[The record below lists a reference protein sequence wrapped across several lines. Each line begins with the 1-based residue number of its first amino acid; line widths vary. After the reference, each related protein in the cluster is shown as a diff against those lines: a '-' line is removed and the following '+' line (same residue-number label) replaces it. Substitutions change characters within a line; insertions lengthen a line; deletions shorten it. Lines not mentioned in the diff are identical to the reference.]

1 MAAGDLTTLA
11 YVRTLMELP
20 ATDTSRDA
28 LIQQNITAASAKISN
43 FCNRQFYAPG
53 GSQTYTFE
61 CGPGSRGDDYIVDLA
76 PYDLQSA
83 SSVVLWPE
91 DPSPVTLSASNNDYV
106 LEPVT
111 KPEGV
116 YKRLRITYLR
126 WLLDSFAFNF
136 GYAQIQVTG
145 TWGFPTVPAD
155 VAEACAR
162 TVASWMNQAVVGYD
176 QASTMDHGGLP
187 PQPNGGYGI
196 PDSQLAAIRQ
206 YRRSVF

>member
-1 MAAGDLTTLA
+1 LAAGDLTTLS
-11 YVRTLMELP
+11 YVKTLMEISN
-20 ATDTSRDA
+20 DTSRDSQ
-28 LIQQNITAASAKISN
+28 ISQNITAASAKITN
-43 FCNRQFYAPG
+43 WCNRQFYAPG
-53 GSQTYTFE
+53 GTQTYTFE

-83 SSVVLWPE
+83 SSVVLWP
-91 DPSPVTLSASNNDYV
+91 DDSSPVTLNASNNDYV

-126 WLLDSFAFNF
+126 WLMNSFAFNF

-145 TWGFPTVPAD
+145 TWGFPTIPVD
-155 VAEACAR
+155 VGEACAR
-162 TVASWMNQAVVGYD
+162 TVATWMNSAV
-176 QASTMDHGGLP
+176 ASFGSGGVAEHGGLP
-187 PQPNGGYGI
+187 LPPSGGYGI
-196 PDSQLAAIRQ
+196 PPDQLEAIRQ